1 VPLLSRWFIRT
12 GLLYLLLSL
21 SVSLAQALLPSR
33 ATIAWPTYLH
43 LLVLGWLTQLIFG
56 VAYWMFPRY
65 QSGPVLRFE
74 RMGWICYGC
83 LNLGLLLRVIAESGP
98 EGFWQGESFVVS
110 ALLQLIAG
118 WMFVITTWPRVRGR

>member
-12 GLLYLLLSL
+12 GLVYLLVSL
-21 SVSLAQALLPSR
+21 TVGLAQALIPSGM
-33 ATIAWPTYLH
+33 TIAWPTYLH

-65 QSGPVLRFE
+65 QSRWGPWFE

-83 LNLGLLLRVIAESGP
+83 LNSGLLLRVMAEPGP
-98 EGFWQGESFVVS
+98 ESSWQAQLFVMS

-118 WMFVITTWPRVRGR
+118 WVFVVITWPRVRGR